1 MNANAT
7 GRQSLGGKQ
16 LCKRPLILRLK
27 PALALLLAPVV
38 LSGCAALGPDF
49 KAPQTALPRHWLAN
63 EQSAPGAVELAW
75 WNSFDDPQ
83 LAALIQRAVA
93 GNLDLQIV
101 ASRLEQS
108 RAIRQSMGAAETPQL
123 NAAGGISRARASQ
136 VGLGDPSGRKGESA
150 YTLAQ
155 GGFNASWELDFWGRV
170 RRTVEAADAQVEAA
184 QEQRHAALLSLAAET
199 AQHYIRLRS
208 TQSLLAITEQNLAIA
223 RRSLELTR
231 IRNREGVAT
240 ELDVARASAQV
251 AAIEARLPGLH
262 QREAAG
268 VNALGLLLAQPPQA
282 LRAELAVISGERSS
296 KRSAAADLEGS
307 AQRSAK
313 ASVAGGTERN
323 MEASAGALAK
333 QSTVAYSVPAGPAV
347 AALGLP
353 SELAQRRPDIRRA
366 SALLHA
372 ATASIG
378 VAKADFYPRITLSG
392 NLGFQATQ
400 LSDFGSWSSRQFSF
414 GPAFSLPLFDGGHL
428 RGMLKLSEARQQ
440 EAALAYQQT
449 VLRAWHEV
457 DDALAAS
464 RAQQERRERLHE
476 AVAQS
481 RIALNNAQQQYVA
494 GTVDFLNVLSVQD
507 ALLANE
513 AALAESTAAVSL
525 ALVDLYK
532 ALGGGWQSWSGTAQ
546 QPSEAKAAAAA
557 RQQRQRPAPQSPA
570 PAVAVARERSR
581 VAALVAPASLAGGTA
596 RGYGLLAVAA
606 VTARP

>member
-1 MNANAT
+1 MKANAIT
-7 GRQSLGGKQ
+7 WQPWRGKQ
-16 LCKRPLILRLK
+16 LRRS
-27 PALALLLAPVV
+27 ALALLLAPIL

-49 KAPQTALPRHWLAN
+49 KAPQAVLPQSWLAN

-75 WNSFDDPQ
+75 WSSFDDPQ

-101 ASRLEQS
+101 ASSLEQS

-123 NAAGGISRARASQ
+123 NAAGDISRARASQ

-170 RRTVEAADAQVEAA
+170 RRAVEAADAQVEAA

-251 AAIEARLPGLH
+251 AAIEARLPGLR

-282 LRAELAVISGERSS
+282 LRAELA
-296 KRSAAADLEGS
+296 
-307 AQRSAK
+307 AQA
-313 ASVAGGTERN
+313 N
-323 MEASAGALAK
+323 AGASAK
-333 QSTVAYSVPAGPAV
+333 QSTAAYSVPAGPAV

-378 VAKADFYPRITLSG
+378 VAKADFYPRITLAG

-414 GPAFSLPLFDGGHL
+414 GPAFSLPLFDGSHL

-532 ALGGGWQSWSGTAQ
+532 ALGGGWQSWGETVQ
-546 QPSEAKAAAAA
+546 GP
-557 RQQRQRPAPQSPA
+557 
-570 PAVAVARERSR
+570 
-581 VAALVAPASLAGGTA
+581 L
-596 RGYGLLAVAA
+596 AA
-606 VTARP
+606 VTVRP

>member
-1 MNANAT
+1 MNAAAI
-7 GRQSLGGKQ
+7 GRQPWRAKPLR
-16 LCKRPLILRLK
+16 KRT
-27 PALALLLAPVV
+27 LALLLAPIL
-38 LSGCAALGPDF
+38 LSGCAAVGPDF
-49 KAPQTALPRHWLAN
+49 KAPQAALPQNWLAN

-75 WNSFDDPQ
+75 WSSFDDPQ
-83 LAALIQRAVA
+83 LGALIQRAVA

-108 RAIRQSMGAAETPQL
+108 RAIRQSMGAAGTPQL
-123 NAAGGISRARASQ
+123 NAAGGVSRARASQ

-251 AAIEARLPGLH
+251 AAIEARIPGLR
-262 QREAAG
+262 QREASG
-268 VNALGLLLAQPPQA
+268 VNALGLLLALPPQA
-282 LRAELAVISGERSS
+282 LRAELAAAGGEGSAERSAKAAIAS
-296 KRSAAADLEGS
+296 GTERGAEANLGALAKRSAAAH
-307 AQRSAK
+307 
-313 ASVAGGTERN
+313 
-323 MEASAGALAK
+323 
-333 QSTVAYSVPAGPAV
+333 SVPAGPAV

-440 EAALAYQQT
+440 EAALSYQQT

-464 RAQQERRERLHE
+464 RAQQERRERLLE

-532 ALGGGWQSWSGTAQ
+532 ALGGGWQSWDDTAQ
-546 QPSEAKAAAAA
+546 QPRATPQPAAGAPAAAAA
-557 RQQRQRPAPQSPA
+557 YGQGAT
-570 PAVAVARERSR
+570 
-581 VAALVAPASLAGGTA
+581 AALVA
-596 RGYGLLAVAA
+596 
-606 VTARP
+606 ARP

>member
-1 MNANAT
+1 MKANAIT
-7 GRQSLGGKQ
+7 RQPWRGKQ
-16 LCKRPLILRLK
+16 LRRS
-27 PALALLLAPVV
+27 ALALLLAPLL

-49 KAPQTALPRHWLAN
+49 KAPQAALPQHWLAN

-75 WNSFDDPQ
+75 WSSFNDPL

-155 GGFNASWELDFWGRV
+155 GGFNASWELDFWGSV

-251 AAIEARLPGLH
+251 AAIEARLPGLR
-262 QREAAG
+262 QREATG
-268 VNALGLLLAQPPQA
+268 VNALGMLLAQPPQA
-282 LRAELAVISGERSS
+282 LRAELGAEAYADRGA
-296 KRSAAADLEGS
+296 KRSTTAG
-307 AQRSAK
+307 
-313 ASVAGGTERN
+313 VAGDAA
-323 MEASAGALAK
+323 ASAGAWAR
-333 QSTVAYSVPAGPAV
+333 QGTAAYAVPAGPAV

-378 VAKADFYPRITLSG
+378 VAKADFYPRITLAG

-414 GPAFSLPLFDGGHL
+414 SPAFSLPLFDGGHL
-428 RGMLKLSEARQQ
+428 RGILKLSEARQQ

-532 ALGGGWQSWSGTAQ
+532 ALGGGWQSWSETAG
-546 QPSEAKAAAAA
+546 QPAKG
-557 RQQRQRPAPQSPA
+557 S
-570 PAVAVARERSR
+570 AVAVA
-581 VAALVAPASLAGGTA
+581 
-596 RGYGLLAVAA
+596 
-606 VTARP
+606 ARP